1 MTDTKHQDDGNSNQ
15 SGWAQLGRVTQLAFI
30 LPVASVIGWLVGTGL
45 DHWLHRTWI
54 GILGLI
60 LGSFAGLFNLV
71 QTVRKSDSEK

>member
-1 MTDTKHQDDGNSNQ
+1 MPNDQHKDDQGANQ

-30 LPVASVIGWLVGTGL
+30 LPVASVIGWLLGTGL

-54 GILGLI
+54 GIVGLI

-71 QTVRKSDSEK
+71 QTVRKSDIGR